1 MSSVMVWNARGAAN
15 ASTTRR
21 LKRLCRSYNFSIFVL
36 LAIEY
41 LQTLC
46 SMLNFTHS
54 VSTENNK
61 IWVLWRHGLEGSQI
75 RLGDLFI
82 HCQMDC
88 PAVPTPFF
96 FTFIYAKHTR
106 HERQLLWTDLLEL
119 QQVVGDRPWML
130 GGDFNVISSLD
141 EYVGLSTPNLEV
153 RVSELSLRNEI
164 RAKPTP
170 IIFIIQESKL
180 SCV

>member
-1 MSSVMVWNARGAAN
+1 
-15 ASTTRR
+15 
-21 LKRLCRSYNFSIFVL
+21 
-36 LAIEY
+36 
-41 LQTLC
+41 
-46 SMLNFTHS
+46 MLNFTHS

-75 RLGDLFI
+75 RLGDQFI

-88 PAVPTPFF
+88 PAMPTPFF

-153 RVSELSLRNEI
+153 SYL
-164 RAKPTP
+164 AP
-170 IIFIIQESKL
+170 
-180 SCV
+180 